1 MQIVV
6 VLLTMMYRNLDR
18 MVVWLFAPHDDMLL
32 VESESKVNLVRSFL
46 RSQVSCPLE
55 QVGGHSE
62 GLELTSTLIRQSA
75 PRVLYHGGLATSWT

>member
-32 VESESKVNLVRSFL
+32 VESESKVSLVCSLSWRTTVMPAL
-46 RSQVSCPLE
+46 
-55 QVGGHSE
+55 
-62 GLELTSTLIRQSA
+62 
-75 PRVLYHGGLATSWT
+75 PRF